1 MDFQQIRKRTEA
13 EEFAR
18 LSPFAVRS
26 ALSKGRLRPEEP
38 SPVRTCFQRDRDRI
52 THSKSFRRLMHKTQ
66 VFIAPPGDH
75 YRTRLTHTLEVSQI
89 ARTVARALRLNED
102 LCEAIGLGH
111 DLGHP
116 PFGHSGEEALEALL
130 PSGFRHN
137 EQSLRVAD
145 LLENDGAGLNLT
157 FEVRDGILHHS
168 KPRESIVAVG
178 NAGLAA
184 TLEGQIV
191 KLADSVAYINHD
203 VDDALRARLI
213 ADSDLPEAPQ
223 RVLGLTSSG
232 RINTMV
238 CDIVENNWYIAEAS
252 ARECRDL
259 PVPRLA
265 MSQQVL
271 GAADELREFL
281 FENVYTHQSAERERA
296 RAMRIIEELFNHLCR
311 HPEHIPEEL
320 VAQEGDEPIS
330 RIVGDYIAGMTDRFA
345 IETYQ
350 TLLGP
355 LP

>member
-1 MDFQQIRKRTEA
+1 MDFERIRIRTEA

-18 LSPFAVRS
+18 LSPFAVKS
-26 ALSKGRLRPEEP
+26 ALSSGRLTSEEP

-75 YRTRLTHTLEVSQI
+75 YRTRLTHTLEVTQI
-89 ARTVARALRLNED
+89 ARTVARSLRLNED

-116 PFGHSGEEALEALL
+116 PFGHSGEEALESLL

-145 LLENDGAGLNLT
+145 RLENDGAGLNLT

-178 NAGLAA
+178 NLGLAA
-184 TLEGQIV
+184 TVEGQVV

-203 VDDALRARLI
+203 VDDALRSGLI
-213 ADSDLPEAPQ
+213 SISDLPSSSQ
-223 RVLGLTSSG
+223 RVLGLTSSE

-238 CDIVENNWYIAEAS
+238 CDIVESNWYIAEAT
-252 ARECRDL
+252 ARGYCSGPL
-259 PVPRLA
+259 PELT
-265 MSQQVL
+265 MSPQVL
-271 GAADELREFL
+271 DVADELREFL
-281 FENVYTHQSAERERA
+281 FTNVYTHRSAERERA
-296 RAMRIIEELFNHLCR
+296 RAIRVIVDLFNYLCA
-311 HPEHIPEEL
+311 HPEYLPNEL
-320 VAQEGDEPIS
+320 VAQEGDEPVS

-345 IETYQ
+345 TETYQ
-350 TLLGP
+350 SLLGP
-355 LP
+355 VQ